1 MLRELHDAMLKPH
14 GGKPPLIDQ
23 MQELGP
29 PCWMS
34 RSAPDPRRAPA
45 DADQRRRAAARAGE
59 LGHARD
65 GLAGQRAGCDFR
77 RRSGSPGALAMIG
90 FLTRPR
96 WSAVDWSPLALLAMV
111 TLPQFALPA
120 VGRWEGLIAPAA
132 GDFASRGSRGRPSR
146 DPDLGRFR
154 APAPGLP
161 IPGGRVVAD
170 GNGTSV
176 PVIVEHLRGS
186 IARAPGLNRFG
197 PWRLSIPPDQLHLS
211 RAVVYHKCPWRPW
224 LTETHLYP

>member
-1 MLRELHDAMLKPH
+1 
-14 GGKPPLIDQ
+14 
-23 MQELGP
+23 
-29 PCWMS
+29 
-34 RSAPDPRRAPA
+34 
-45 DADQRRRAAARAGE
+45 
-59 LGHARD
+59 
-65 GLAGQRAGCDFR
+65 
-77 RRSGSPGALAMIG
+77 MIG

-96 WSAVDWSPLALLAMV
+96 WSAVDWSLLALLAMV

-132 GDFASRGSRGRPSR
+132 GDFRITRIEGDGPAATLIWGDFARLRPACQ
-146 DPDLGRFR
+146 FR
-154 APAPGLP
+154 AAAWWL
-161 IPGGRVVAD
+161 D